1 MNNVMYLL
9 LGPLGCLLAM
19 AVCMA
24 MMARGRR
31 SNPHPEPGVADEV
44 AALRAE
50 VARLSAERAAPAE
63 PGNE

>member
-1 MNNVMYLL
+1 MNNLVYLL
-9 LGPLGCLLAM
+9 LGPLGCVLAM

-31 SNPHPEPGVADEV
+31 GNAHPEHEVTDEV

-50 VARLSAERAAPAE
+50 VARLRAERAVPAE